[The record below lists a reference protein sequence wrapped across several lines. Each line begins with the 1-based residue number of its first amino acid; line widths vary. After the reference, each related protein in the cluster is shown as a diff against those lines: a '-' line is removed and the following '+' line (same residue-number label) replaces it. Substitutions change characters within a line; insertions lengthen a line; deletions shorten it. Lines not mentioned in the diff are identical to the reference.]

1 MYTAEKKERSFCSYS
16 GSLFCDIIS
25 IKFSLYLSLCTP
37 TCLIASIIVSTHIR
51 TKDHRLI
58 IAQPAHRPI
67 TALASNSID

>member
-1 MYTAEKKERSFCSYS
+1 MYTAEKKKEVSAVIRVLFSVTLLVSNFRSILVSVHQ
-16 GSLFCDIIS
+16 
-25 IKFSLYLSLCTP
+25 LS
-37 TCLIASIIVSTHIR
+37 LIASIIVSTHIR